1 MLSEI
6 NEVLDKNVY
15 LIHNVFGKPWVTLGR
30 KVRSQFSMMLI
41 VRLQQFFCCSFFRS
55 KMIEIDLKEFFSTES
70 YLDELLDKPYFPH
83 LNICEFIMTFMN
95 SGQAIVVLDN
105 IGGR

>member
-30 KVRSQFSMMLI
+30 KVRSQFSLMMI
-41 VRLQQFFCCSFFRS
+41 VRLQQCFCCSFFRRN
-55 KMIEIDLKEFFSTES
+55 MI
-70 YLDELLDKPYFPH
+70 LDELLDKPYLPH
-83 LNICEFIMTFMN
+83 LNISEFIMTFMN

-105 IGGR
+105 ISGR